1 MAKVITIASQK
12 GGVGKSTTCENLGI
26 GLAREGKRVLLIDA
40 DAQGSMTACL
50 GIGEPDELDV
60 TLVSLMEKV
69 VNDEPWELDEGILH
83 HEEGV
88 DFLPAN
94 IELAGMETT
103 LVNMMSRETILRQ
116 YIDRVRERYDFILL
130 DCLCLL

>member
-1 MAKVITIASQK
+1 MAKVITVASQK
-12 GGVGKSTTCENLGI
+12 GGVGKSTTCVNLGI

-50 GIGEPDELDV
+50 GIAEPDELDV
-60 TLVSLMEKV
+60 TLVNLVEKV

>member
-12 GGVGKSTTCENLGI
+12 GGVGKSTTCVNLGI

>member
-12 GGVGKSTTCENLGI
+12 GGVGKSTTCVNLGI

-60 TLVSLMEKV
+60 TLVNLMEKV
-69 VNDEPWELDEGILH
+69 VNDEPWESDEGILH